1 MSPLLALI
9 VGLVALIAGG
19 ELLVRGTVAAA
30 TRLGVS
36 PMIIGVTLVGFGT
49 STPELVTSIQA
60 ALDGVPG
67 IAVGNV
73 IGSNIA
79 NVLLILGV
87 AAVLAPVAVKPNAV
101 RRDTWV
107 MLATGA
113 AAALALLGLG
123 GIGRAVG
130 VVFVIALAVYIVWT
144 YRLDKRDGASAELH
158 AQEAAQVP
166 ATGMALPVA
175 LVTAV
180 AGLGLTLLGAG
191 WLVDGAV
198 WMARAAGVSE
208 GVIGLTVVAVGTS
221 LPELTAAVV
230 AALRG
235 HSDVAFGNVVG
246 SNIYNVLGI
255 LGVTGLVTPLAL
267 PADIAWTDLGLMI
280 AASAAL
286 LPVALSGRR
295 ISRPEGAAFLAL
307 YAGYI
312 GYLTL

>member
-1 MSPLLALI
+1 MSPLLALCL
-9 VGLVALIAGG
+9 GLVGLIAGG
-19 ELLVRGTVAAA
+19 ELLVRGAVAAA

-49 STPELVTSIQA
+49 STPELLTSMRA

-73 IGSNIA
+73 VGSNIA

-87 AAVLAPVAVKPNAV
+87 AAVLAPVAVKPEAV
-101 RRDTWV
+101 RRDAWV
-107 MLATGA
+107 MMATGFA
-113 AAALALLGLG
+113 AAGALLGLG
-123 GIGRAVG
+123 GIDRAVG
-130 VVFVIALAVYIVWT
+130 AIFVLALAAYIVWT
-144 YRLDKRDGASAELH
+144 YRLDQRDSASAGLH
-158 AQEAAQVP
+158 ASEADQVP
-166 ATGMALPVA
+166 ARGMTLPLAV
-175 LVTAV
+175 LTAIF
-180 AGLGLTLLGAG
+180 GLSLTLLGAG

-198 WMARAAGVSE
+198 WTARAAGVSE

-230 AALRG
+230 AARRG

-246 SNIYNVLGI
+246 SNIYNLLGI
-255 LGVTGLVTPLAL
+255 LGITGLVAPLSL
-267 PADIAWTDLGLMI
+267 PGDVTSLDLGLMI

-295 ISRPEGAAFLAL
+295 ISRGEGALFLAL
-307 YAGYI
+307 YAGYV

>member
-9 VGLVALIAGG
+9 LGLVALIAGG
-19 ELLVRGTVAAA
+19 ELLVRGAVAAA
-30 TRLGVS
+30 TRLGIS

-87 AAVLAPVAVKPNAV
+87 AAVLAPVAVKPDAV
-101 RRDTWV
+101 RRDSWV
-107 MLATGA
+107 MMATGA

-123 GIGRAVG
+123 GIGRGVG
-130 VVFVIALAVYIVWT
+130 AVFVVALVVYIVWT

-175 LVTAV
+175 LITAAV
-180 AGLGLTLLGAG
+180 GLGLTLLGAG

-198 WMARAAGVSE
+198 WMARAAGLSE
-208 GVIGLTVVAVGTS
+208 GVIGLTIVAVGTS
-221 LPELTAAVV
+221 LPELTAAIV

-255 LGVTGLVTPLAL
+255 LGLTGLVTPLSL
-267 PADIAWTDLGLMI
+267 PGDITWIDLGLMI

-286 LPVALSGRR
+286 LPVALSGLR
-295 ISRPEGAAFLAL
+295 ISRREGSAFLLL
-307 YAGYI
+307 YAGYV
-312 GYLTL
+312 GYLML

>member
-1 MSPLLALI
+1 MSPVFALI
-9 VGLVALIAGG
+9 LGLVGLIVGG
-19 ELLVRGTVAAA
+19 ELLVRGAVAAA

-73 IGSNIA
+73 VGSNIA

-87 AAVLAPVAVKPNAV
+87 AAVLAPIAVKPDAV
-101 RRDTWV
+101 RRDSWV
-107 MLATGA
+107 MMATAGA
-113 AAALALLGLG
+113 GALALLALD
-123 GIGRAVG
+123 GIGRAMG
-130 VVFVIALAVYIVWT
+130 AVFVVALVVYIVWT
-144 YRLDKRDGASAELH
+144 YRLDKRDGASGELH

-166 ATGMALPVA
+166 ASGMALPVA
-175 LVTAV
+175 LLLA
-180 AGLGLTLLGAG
+180 AGGLGLTLLGAG

-198 WMARAAGVSE
+198 WMARAAGVSD
-208 GVIGLTVVAVGTS
+208 GVIGLTIVAIGTS
-221 LPELTAAVV
+221 LPELTAAIV

-255 LGVTGLVTPLAL
+255 LGITGLVTPLSL
-267 PADIAWTDLGLMI
+267 PADITWIDLGLMI

-286 LPVALSGRR
+286 LPVALSGLR
-295 ISRPEGAAFLAL
+295 ISRREGAVFLAL

-312 GYLTL
+312 GYLAL

>member
-1 MSPLLALI
+1 MSPLFALI
-9 VGLVALIAGG
+9 LGLVALIAGG
-19 ELLVRGTVAAA
+19 ELLVRGAVAAA
-30 TRLGVS
+30 TRLGIS

-87 AAVLAPVAVKPNAV
+87 GAVLAPIAVKPDAV
-101 RRDTWV
+101 RRDSWV
-107 MLATGA
+107 MIVTALA
-113 AAALALLGLG
+113 AAVALLGLG
-123 GIGRAVG
+123 GIGRTVGAVL
-130 VVFVIALAVYIVWT
+130 VLALVVYIVWT
-144 YRLDKRDGASAELH
+144 YRLDKRDGASADLH

-166 ATGMALPVA
+166 ARGMALPVA
-175 LVTAV
+175 LITAAV
-180 AGLGLTLLGAG
+180 GLGLTLLGAG

-208 GVIGLTVVAVGTS
+208 GVIGLTIVAVGTS
-221 LPELTAAVV
+221 LPELTAAIV

-255 LGVTGLVTPLAL
+255 LGLTGLVTPLSL
-267 PADIAWTDLGLMI
+267 PGDITWIDLGLMI

-295 ISRPEGAAFLAL
+295 ISRRAGCVFLLL
-307 YAGYI
+307 YAGYV
-312 GYLTL
+312 GYLMR